1 MSKVPKAQ
9 LVVLESWSDS
19 SLAKLPHDDLLSL
32 KSYLISN
39 KYQHFVEDDNQIFL
53 LDSVFPQIFNS
64 LKNSEG
70 LSDYRVIACDC
81 LSIWILRSNQIIS
94 NKSASSAIEYNYLLS
109 NLLDEETL
117 TFLYQYVIDFWSDA
131 GSSLSNALK
140 DMFSKLLILINNL
153 NFNNKE
159 NFKNNLIKNWLIN
172 IFNNLSYT
180 TRVYYFMVE
189 NLSKNLLDEPDFVLN
204 YNKNFLTNSIKIM
217 YSSTL
222 ANISSKAIQ
231 TVLKN
236 LYSSRYEKTSKDLE
250 WLNIWCN
257 TVIENLYDDNLKKNI
272 SIYLLPYLFKISK
285 TSTIKFISIIKE
297 NVNNNSNKI
306 GNEDEKDISLLL
318 ECLKIAQE
326 LAIIVEP
333 FDIDQN
339 IEPIISIKDLKLLL
353 INENP
358 FFRIS
363 SLSLL
368 TFSPKNSKIIKPY
381 IFNIIYEFLPILF
394 IENDIEIR
402 NILFS
407 ILKNFIIRIR
417 DSSYSI
423 NRELINLNKKL
434 NKKNLNDNELLLI
447 DNLKISLNDYQ
458 KFLIKLIDLVHLN
471 LLPGLSY
478 QKISFALKLLNCIIK
493 SGLDNR
499 INKKHLEKNHIDY
512 PFNIEIYN
520 KDLFRLLLDNISD
533 EFNDIR
539 QTSTEILNMSPVSI
553 SEIFKEVDDINNNNV
568 NSELNELDLYFNRSE
583 LMIKDIKGR
592 KGDSG
597 ARFFQLLFQNYQSN
611 NEISKCLD
619 ILNTLTSNLK
629 NSIDYLESN
638 LVFAIYK
645 ENIHGYY
652 SSLRFIFEI
661 IEFDKFINY
670 SAIANDTLLNLV
682 NNWIELIIKNWELT
696 KFFLQNDSP
705 EGFDNLKIEPSEAD
719 EIKKLIENYGPITQI
734 LSSYSWRSMKE
745 SSSLLKEIFDKSP
758 SNYFKID
765 QVSSIGG
772 EILIEQLSTI
782 RHRGAFSSVYPTFIS
797 CCIRCKTYGKSDI
810 VKQWLDDCIDNI
822 LKLKYNQYITR
833 RSAGIPF
840 LITAIL
846 TSEVE
851 YNKKTKKFSLDL
863 IEYTI
868 DKLLN
873 ISKLTID
880 SIESGDIKNDSTQKN
895 EVVVKLDKI
904 DLPQVNAINCIRS
917 IFIESS
923 LSDVSIFFID
933 KVLDLCLNQFD
944 SPIWSIRNCSVMLFS
959 ALQNKLFGC
968 KKRKKMNLNSED
980 SVKSLTIYS
989 ITNIETLNNLPT
1001 VSSRLFF
1008 SKFKD
1013 IKEILFKNLKGSI
1026 QDTNKDNENIERIFP
1041 ILTVLSRLEATNNYT
1056 GLVEF
1061 KPLIFKCLENKI
1073 YKVRE
1078 MASKSLPCIITDDEI
1093 LLTCSE
1099 LIEQAVTTRDMNKCH
1114 GYIFAI
1120 KELILRSISRK
1131 DEIDSTENN
1140 LSSELINK
1148 IYSYFGEFINNDIN
1162 PKYPIIL
1169 LYLQIVAILNDYK
1182 QVDNK
1187 VIDQLGNWF
1196 INENL
1201 TSFELNGAKQLS
1213 LSISCDILLNTYINR
1228 RDNNNN
1234 STTTTIEFIEF
1245 AINSDYFEVVLKL
1258 IEICNLKIEYL
1269 SNDIVKLLIEYL
1281 WKIILNENE
1290 WSFTKSRSLDLLKNL
1305 LLMNNNTLDITH
1317 QSEEEDN
1324 DHFTKKI
1331 LVLTKLIEESDNED
1345 IKCNCLETLS
1355 PFIYYYLV
1363 KLEFNDNK
1371 FGFFDKWIK
1380 NVEKFNNDDNS
1391 FNFRKS
1397 SIKSLILMLNLM
1409 LENKEFKF
1417 NSSEY
1422 YGSCIFQLFSFLFDD
1437 DENLRNMSSIFIS
1450 KKLMNLKFSV
1460 LPISVIK
1467 NFNNFIQDQF
1477 NTELLTKLI
1486 NNYNL
1491 FNEINKNYENFSKL
1505 FIEDYLLFTIEKQN
1519 LYKNQIELNNI
1530 KNSLLLSL
1538 SKKDKTSNKLIMR
1551 SINSDRIQSTL
1562 ISIYDTVKTQDID
1575 GAFGWTDDEDIFNT
1589 ISCCLSDCATYD
1601 EITKEKNFVEVANK
1615 LNTEFKAKKV
1625 HYILLRQLEELL

>member
-1 MSKVPKAQ
+1 MSKLPKAS

-39 KYQHFVEDDNQIFL
+39 KYQHFIKEDNKIFL
-53 LDSVFPQIFNS
+53 LDSVFSQIFNS

-70 LSDYRVIACDC
+70 LSDYRIIACDC

-94 NKSASSAIEYNYLLS
+94 ISSVTEIEYNHLVS
-109 NLLDEETL
+109 HLLDEETL

-140 DMFSKLLILINNL
+140 DMFSKLLILMNNL
-153 NFNNKE
+153 EFNDKE

-236 LYSSRYEKTSKDLE
+236 LYTLKYEKESKDLE

-257 TVIENLYDDNLKKNI
+257 TVIENLYDVNLKKNI
-272 SIYLLPYLFKISK
+272 STYLLPYLFKISK
-285 TSTIKFISIIKE
+285 DSTIEFISIIKE
-297 NVNNNSNKI
+297 KVNNSSDNNK
-306 GNEDEKDISLLL
+306 GNEIGKDISLLL

-368 TFSPKNSKIIKPY
+368 TFSPKNSKVIKPY

-423 NRELINLNKKL
+423 NREVLNLNKKL
-434 NKKNLNDNELLLI
+434 NKKKLNNDELMLI
-447 DNLKISLNDYQ
+447 DNLKVSLNDYQ
-458 KFLIKLIDLVHLN
+458 DFLNKLIDLIHLN

-478 QKISFALKLLNCIIK
+478 QKVSFALKLLNCIIK

-499 INKKHLEKNHIDY
+499 IEKKHLEKNHIDY

-520 KDLFRLLLDNISD
+520 KNLFRLLLDNISD

-539 QTSTEILNMSPVSI
+539 QTSTEILNMSPVPI
-553 SEIFKEVDDINNNNV
+553 SEILKDDNSDNAHSEVND
-568 NSELNELDLYFNRSE
+568 LDLYFNRSE

-611 NEISKCLD
+611 NEIPKCLG

-629 NSIDYLESN
+629 HSIDYLESN
-638 LVFAIYK
+638 LIFAIYK

-661 IEFDKFINY
+661 IEFDKFVNY
-670 SAIANDTLLNLV
+670 SITNGNDDLLTLV
-682 NNWIELIIKNWELT
+682 NSWIQLIIKNWELT

-705 EGFDNLKIEPSEAD
+705 EGFDNLEIKSDEAD
-719 EIKKLIENYGPITQI
+719 EIKELIENYGPITQI

-758 SNYFKID
+758 SNYFQID

-772 EILIEQLSTI
+772 DILIDQLSTI

-851 YNKKTKKFSLDL
+851 YNKKSKKFSLDL

-873 ISKLTID
+873 ISKLSID
-880 SIESGDIKNDSTQKN
+880 SIESNDANTDPTN
-895 EVVVKLDKI
+895 EAVVVKLDKI

-923 LSDVSIFFID
+923 LSDVSIFFTD
-933 KVLDLCLNQFD
+933 KVLDLCLSQFD

-980 SVKSLTIYS
+980 SVKPLTVYS

-1013 IKEILFKNLKGSI
+1013 TKEILYKNLKGSI
-1026 QDTNKDNENIERIFP
+1026 QDTDNNDNENIERIFP
-1041 ILTVLSRLEATNNYT
+1041 ILTVLSRLEATNNYN
-1056 GLVEF
+1056 GLIEF
-1061 KPLIFKCLENKI
+1061 KPLIFKCLEKKI
-1073 YKVRE
+1073 YKIRE

-1093 LLTCSE
+1093 LSTCSE
-1099 LIEQAVTTRDMNKCH
+1099 LIEQAVSTNDMNKCH

-1120 KELILRSISRK
+1120 KELILSSISRK

-1140 LSSELINK
+1140 LSCDLINK
-1148 IYSYFGEFINNDIN
+1148 IYSYFGEFINNTNGISAN
-1162 PKYPIIL
+1162 YPIKL

-1182 QVDNK
+1182 QLDTK
-1187 VIDQLGNWF
+1187 MIDQLGNWF

-1201 TSFELNGAKQLS
+1201 TRFELNGAKQLS
-1213 LSISCDILLNTYINR
+1213 LSISCDILLNHYLHSG
-1228 RDNNNN
+1228 DGG
-1234 STTTTIEFIEF
+1234 TTIDFIEF
-1245 AINSDYFEVVLKL
+1245 AINSDYFEVVLKI

-1281 WKIILNENE
+1281 WKIILNESE

-1305 LLMNNNTLDITH
+1305 LLMNNSLDIS
-1317 QSEEEDN
+1317 QNEEDS
-1324 DHFTKKI
+1324 DDDDFTKKI
-1331 LVLTKLIEESDNED
+1331 NVLTQLIEESDNED

-1363 KLEFNDNK
+1363 KLELDDNK
-1371 FGFFDKWIK
+1371 FGFFKKWIK
-1380 NVEKFNNDDNS
+1380 NVERFNNDDNS
-1391 FNFRKS
+1391 FNFRKA
-1397 SIKSLILMLNLM
+1397 SIKSLILILNLM
-1409 LENKEFKF
+1409 IENKELKF
-1417 NSSEY
+1417 ESSEY

-1437 DENLRNMSSIFIS
+1437 DEELRNMSSVFIS

-1467 NFNNFIQDQF
+1467 NFNQFIEDEF
-1477 NTELLTKLI
+1477 ASEEGFKVLLKLMKS
-1486 NNYNL
+1486 YNL
-1491 FNEINKNYENFSKL
+1491 FNEVNKNYENFSKL
-1505 FIEDYLLFTIEKQN
+1505 FVEDYLLFTIEKQN

-1530 KNSLLLSL
+1530 KNSLFLSL
-1538 SKKDKTSNKLIMR
+1538 SKKDEKSNKLIVG
-1551 SINSDRIQSTL
+1551 SINSDRIHSTL
-1562 ISIYDTVKTQDID
+1562 SSIYNTVKDQDID

-1601 EITKEKNFVEVANK
+1601 ELTNEKNFGEAAHK
-1615 LNTEFKAKKV
+1615 LYSEFKAKKV
-1625 HYILLRQLEELL
+1625 HYILSRQLEKLL

>member
-447 DNLKISLNDYQ
+447 DNLKISLIDYQ

-553 SEIFKEVDDINNNNV
+553 SEIFKEI
-568 NSELNELDLYFNRSE
+568 
-583 LMIKDIKGR
+583 
-592 KGDSG
+592 
-597 ARFFQLLFQNYQSN
+597 
-611 NEISKCLD
+611 
-619 ILNTLTSNLK
+619 
-629 NSIDYLESN
+629 
-638 LVFAIYK
+638 
-645 ENIHGYY
+645 
-652 SSLRFIFEI
+652 
-661 IEFDKFINY
+661 
-670 SAIANDTLLNLV
+670 
-682 NNWIELIIKNWELT
+682 
-696 KFFLQNDSP
+696 
-705 EGFDNLKIEPSEAD
+705 
-719 EIKKLIENYGPITQI
+719 
-734 LSSYSWRSMKE
+734 
-745 SSSLLKEIFDKSP
+745 
-758 SNYFKID
+758 
-765 QVSSIGG
+765 
-772 EILIEQLSTI
+772 
-782 RHRGAFSSVYPTFIS
+782 
-797 CCIRCKTYGKSDI
+797 
-810 VKQWLDDCIDNI
+810 
-822 LKLKYNQYITR
+822 
-833 RSAGIPF
+833 
-840 LITAIL
+840 
-846 TSEVE
+846 
-851 YNKKTKKFSLDL
+851 
-863 IEYTI
+863 
-868 DKLLN
+868 
-873 ISKLTID
+873 
-880 SIESGDIKNDSTQKN
+880 
-895 EVVVKLDKI
+895 
-904 DLPQVNAINCIRS
+904 
-917 IFIESS
+917 
-923 LSDVSIFFID
+923 
-933 KVLDLCLNQFD
+933 
-944 SPIWSIRNCSVMLFS
+944 
-959 ALQNKLFGC
+959 
-968 KKRKKMNLNSED
+968 
-980 SVKSLTIYS
+980 
-989 ITNIETLNNLPT
+989 
-1001 VSSRLFF
+1001 
-1008 SKFKD
+1008 
-1013 IKEILFKNLKGSI
+1013 
-1026 QDTNKDNENIERIFP
+1026 
-1041 ILTVLSRLEATNNYT
+1041 
-1056 GLVEF
+1056 
-1061 KPLIFKCLENKI
+1061 
-1073 YKVRE
+1073 
-1078 MASKSLPCIITDDEI
+1078 
-1093 LLTCSE
+1093 
-1099 LIEQAVTTRDMNKCH
+1099 
-1114 GYIFAI
+1114 
-1120 KELILRSISRK
+1120 
-1131 DEIDSTENN
+1131 
-1140 LSSELINK
+1140 
-1148 IYSYFGEFINNDIN
+1148 
-1162 PKYPIIL
+1162 
-1169 LYLQIVAILNDYK
+1169 
-1182 QVDNK
+1182 
-1187 VIDQLGNWF
+1187 
-1196 INENL
+1196 
-1201 TSFELNGAKQLS
+1201 
-1213 LSISCDILLNTYINR
+1213 
-1228 RDNNNN
+1228 
-1234 STTTTIEFIEF
+1234 
-1245 AINSDYFEVVLKL
+1245 
-1258 IEICNLKIEYL
+1258 
-1269 SNDIVKLLIEYL
+1269 
-1281 WKIILNENE
+1281 
-1290 WSFTKSRSLDLLKNL
+1290 
-1305 LLMNNNTLDITH
+1305 
-1317 QSEEEDN
+1317 
-1324 DHFTKKI
+1324 
-1331 LVLTKLIEESDNED
+1331 
-1345 IKCNCLETLS
+1345 
-1355 PFIYYYLV
+1355 
-1363 KLEFNDNK
+1363 
-1371 FGFFDKWIK
+1371 
-1380 NVEKFNNDDNS
+1380 
-1391 FNFRKS
+1391 
-1397 SIKSLILMLNLM
+1397 
-1409 LENKEFKF
+1409 
-1417 NSSEY
+1417 
-1422 YGSCIFQLFSFLFDD
+1422 
-1437 DENLRNMSSIFIS
+1437 
-1450 KKLMNLKFSV
+1450 
-1460 LPISVIK
+1460 
-1467 NFNNFIQDQF
+1467 
-1477 NTELLTKLI
+1477 
-1486 NNYNL
+1486 
-1491 FNEINKNYENFSKL
+1491 
-1505 FIEDYLLFTIEKQN
+1505 
-1519 LYKNQIELNNI
+1519 
-1530 KNSLLLSL
+1530 
-1538 SKKDKTSNKLIMR
+1538 
-1551 SINSDRIQSTL
+1551 
-1562 ISIYDTVKTQDID
+1562 
-1575 GAFGWTDDEDIFNT
+1575 
-1589 ISCCLSDCATYD
+1589 
-1601 EITKEKNFVEVANK
+1601 
-1615 LNTEFKAKKV
+1615 
-1625 HYILLRQLEELL
+1625 